1 MNSRGKL
8 DAPRKKKGLIELAH
22 GRLRDIPVAIVL
34 KQGRNLSSTSLS
46 PSFSVL
52 LREPSPI
59 APQTDRQP
67 ERERDAIEPKR
78 KL

>member
-1 MNSRGKL
+1 ML
-8 DAPRKKKGLIELAH
+8 PPKGLIELAH
-22 GRLRDIPVAIVL
+22 GRLRDIPVAIVQ

-52 LREPSPI
+52 LREPFLSPH
-59 APQTDRQP
+59 RQP
-67 ERERDAIEPKR
+67 DSQRETDATEPKR